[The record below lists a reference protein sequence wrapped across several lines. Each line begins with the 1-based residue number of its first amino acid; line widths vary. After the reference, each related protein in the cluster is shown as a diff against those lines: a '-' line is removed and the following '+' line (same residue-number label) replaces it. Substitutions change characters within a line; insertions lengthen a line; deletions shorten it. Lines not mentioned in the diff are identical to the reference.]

1 MSRPTTAASTAGE
14 YSTHVIAV
22 LEGRGVARE
31 IGMAALNKSTG
42 QCVIFQIHDCQTYI
56 KTLHHLRIYNPSSI
70 LVPDT
75 FLPIEPTAKSKISPL
90 VESIRDEFEDDV
102 DLVPIPRKY
111 WNDGDGLDVV
121 NHLII
126 DNGEKPGTL
135 LALYYALSATS
146 ALFKFVEMRMNTTF
160 APRSVRIS
168 FRSPEGTMMIDCET
182 TKNLE
187 LLQNNVSKKSK
198 TSLFGLLNHTFTPMA
213 HRLLRINI
221 LAPITDQ
228 MAIERR
234 LEVVQELVND
244 EEKYTAIRDALKPI
258 RSKDFDKLIAQLSTS
273 DTHPIGGPS
282 GNARG
287 ASVRVEQIMTL
298 RSVVRS
304 LPAVVQALNGCHS
317 YLLRMMGD
325 MLDDERVK
333 SIDDMVSQ
341 GLNDDALFAGGGG
354 SFGTSFGSVTK
365 KVYAVRANYNRLL
378 DVARETYRE
387 NVTDIIELQEEL
399 SKEHDLP
406 ISMQWQDSGFVFVLK
421 KGDVPPG
428 TKSLPRPFINASM
441 KKNGKWLFSH
451 LELKKRNAR
460 LRDSLDE
467 ALLLSDQIVK
477 ALVERILED
486 IGFTG
491 TLAIKAGRHPV
502 LETVQAAGNFVP
514 NDTYACDGS
523 SFQIIEGPNMSG
535 KSTYLRQIGSLVVM
549 AMCGSFVPAEYA
561 SFRIHDSLLTRLSN
575 DDDPERSL
583 STFAK
588 EMTTS
593 GTILSVAT
601 ESSLILIDELGR
613 GTSPIEGIGLAH
625 AIAEEIIKLKA
636 FTFFTTHFHQLTY
649 TLSKYPTVF
658 TSRCRKKY
666 TREPV
671 DLPVEVP
678 TLVSRLPWKRCLFI
692 PLVVRLVDGASDA
705 IDHYG
710 LELARLADLPP
721 DVLIEARKV
730 SMELKA
736 QDDAQRAASESN
748 AIAARR
754 KIILRI
760 GVQLKQ
766 VLEHSTLADEDL
778 LKYLAG
784 IQTETIVALRDLLP
798 SAGHSSREDV
808 EPLEPGHGS
817 TCVLETRTSVK
828 AEQLLAVMNMGSSLV
843 AGDYSIHV
851 HDIMVG
857 GVRNEEIC
865 SAGGCYQV
873 SVSFPEKASQRTGRD
888 ADDTRHDMICRN
900 IALPFRRELIKCRSK
915 VYLANSRLAFVDVE
929 YPVGFT
935 MSISLKAE
943 LEAWANAL
951 NAYDAEDFQKAL
963 ELFEPISDT
972 SRILTNIGLI
982 LATIGEHERAIE
994 RFKQATESD
1003 TYLAIAYFQCGVSCF
1018 LLGDYESAFE
1028 QFESALM
1035 WLRGNQAINYE
1046 QIGLNFR
1053 LYTSEILFNRGL
1065 CLLNSGRPEAAM
1077 QDLLAAQKEKSTPE
1091 HDVIDD
1097 AIREQG
1103 EGYTV
1108 FSIPVGVLF
1117 RPNPNKIKNLKTKD
1131 YLGKARLISRDG
1143 SKYEAFDGVDPSEL
1157 AFGRERPPLTATSD
1171 PGRRP
1176 GVPSKEGANLGRSS
1190 SDLGGTSAPR
1200 NPVGLSRAATT
1211 AVSNPTNR
1219 PSFELRR
1226 EPESLI
1232 RAATTVRPMR
1242 PASPPRSLR
1251 PASPPRPAPAPAPKL
1266 RSPEPAAAATLPAT
1280 RGLSVRRPPGVLKP
1294 TPALPPP
1301 EEDDAYDGYVGRS
1314 AGSDNQ
1320 WVEEP
1325 VSITSHSRA
1334 PSRSA
1339 SAMGGRTQASYPT
1352 RSPSQHTVRRAL
1364 SRKGTAMSRRTRSY
1378 DEEEGYVSGSG
1389 GDYEEAQFETTKIRV
1404 RLRFKNDLRG
1414 MAIMPDISC
1423 DDFMDRVC
1431 VKFGREYGDL
1441 SIKFV
1446 DDDGAKVTIMDES
1459 DFELA
1464 IETARAAALKGK
1476 ESRLEIWCDE
1486 LGA

>member
-75 FLPIEPTAKSKISPL
+75 FLPIEPASKSKISPL

-135 LALYYALSATS
+135 LALSNKYYALSATS
-146 ALFKFVEMRMNTTF
+146 ALFKFVEIRMNTTF

-451 LELKKRNAR
+451 LELHSR
-460 LRDSLDE
+460 LIGRLLIEKAKCAFEGFAGRGTIAQRPVKSLQFPEIDFDDIT
-467 ALLLSDQIVK
+467 LRIVK

-486 IGFTG
+486 IGVLYKASEAAS

-502 LETVQAAGNFVP
+502 LENVQAAGNFVP

-601 ESSLILIDELGR
+601 GSSLILIDELGR

-649 TLSKYPTVF
+649 TLSKYPTV
-658 TSRCRKKY
+658 
-666 TREPV
+666 V
-671 DLPVEVP
+671 NLHLAVEKSTHVNQS
-678 TLVSRLPWKRCLFI
+678 TFRLRFRHL
-692 PLVVRLVDGASDA
+692 LVDGASDA

-766 VLEHSTLADEDL
+766 VLEHSTLGDEDL

-798 SAGHSSREDV
+798 SAGHSPREDV

-817 TCVLETRTSVK
+817 S
-828 AEQLLAVMNMGSSLV
+828 
-843 AGDYSIHV
+843 
-851 HDIMVG
+851 
-857 GVRNEEIC
+857 
-865 SAGGCYQV
+865 
-873 SVSFPEKASQRTGRD
+873 P
-888 ADDTRHDMICRN
+888 
-900 IALPFRRELIKCRSK
+900 RR
-915 VYLANSRLAFVDVE
+915 
-929 YPVGFT
+929 
-935 MSISLKAE
+935 
-943 LEAWANAL
+943 
-951 NAYDAEDFQKAL
+951 
-963 ELFEPISDT
+963 
-972 SRILTNIGLI
+972 
-982 LATIGEHERAIE
+982 
-994 RFKQATESD
+994 
-1003 TYLAIAYFQCGVSCF
+1003 
-1018 LLGDYESAFE
+1018 
-1028 QFESALM
+1028 
-1035 WLRGNQAINYE
+1035 
-1046 QIGLNFR
+1046 
-1053 LYTSEILFNRGL
+1053 
-1065 CLLNSGRPEAAM
+1065 
-1077 QDLLAAQKEKSTPE
+1077 
-1091 HDVIDD
+1091 
-1097 AIREQG
+1097 
-1103 EGYTV
+1103 
-1108 FSIPVGVLF
+1108 
-1117 RPNPNKIKNLKTKD
+1117 
-1131 YLGKARLISRDG
+1131 
-1143 SKYEAFDGVDPSEL
+1143 
-1157 AFGRERPPLTATSD
+1157 
-1171 PGRRP
+1171 
-1176 GVPSKEGANLGRSS
+1176 
-1190 SDLGGTSAPR
+1190 
-1200 NPVGLSRAATT
+1200 
-1211 AVSNPTNR
+1211 
-1219 PSFELRR
+1219 
-1226 EPESLI
+1226 
-1232 RAATTVRPMR
+1232 
-1242 PASPPRSLR
+1242 
-1251 PASPPRPAPAPAPKL
+1251 
-1266 RSPEPAAAATLPAT
+1266 
-1280 RGLSVRRPPGVLKP
+1280 
-1294 TPALPPP
+1294 
-1301 EEDDAYDGYVGRS
+1301 
-1314 AGSDNQ
+1314 
-1320 WVEEP
+1320 
-1325 VSITSHSRA
+1325 
-1334 PSRSA
+1334 
-1339 SAMGGRTQASYPT
+1339 
-1352 RSPSQHTVRRAL
+1352 
-1364 SRKGTAMSRRTRSY
+1364 
-1378 DEEEGYVSGSG
+1378 
-1389 GDYEEAQFETTKIRV
+1389 
-1404 RLRFKNDLRG
+1404 
-1414 MAIMPDISC
+1414 
-1423 DDFMDRVC
+1423 
-1431 VKFGREYGDL
+1431 
-1441 SIKFV
+1441 
-1446 DDDGAKVTIMDES
+1446 
-1459 DFELA
+1459 
-1464 IETARAAALKGK
+1464 
-1476 ESRLEIWCDE
+1476 
-1486 LGA
+1486 

>member
-1 MSRPTTAASTAGE
+1 MSSRGAIDNSFLVTPRRNTYNSKARSARSVSRPQSVSRTSMSRPTTAASTAGE

-75 FLPIEPTAKSKISPL
+75 FLPIEPTSKSKISPL

-135 LALYYALSATS
+135 LALSNKQVHHFFTSNILALINFT
-146 ALFKFVEMRMNTTF
+146 
-160 APRSVRIS
+160 AP
-168 FRSPEGTMMIDCET
+168 GTMMIDCET

-486 IGFTG
+486 IGVLYKASEAARLLDMLWSFAHTSILHNYTRPEFTG

-502 LETVQAAGNFVP
+502 LENVQAAGNFVP

-601 ESSLILIDELGR
+601 GSSLILIDELGR

-649 TLSKYPTVF
+649 TLSKYPTV
-658 TSRCRKKY
+658 
-666 TREPV
+666 V
-671 DLPVEVP
+671 NLHLAVEKSTHVNQS
-678 TLVSRLPWKRCLFI
+678 TFRLRFRHL
-692 PLVVRLVDGASDA
+692 LVDGASDA

-766 VLEHSTLADEDL
+766 VLEHSTLGDEDL

-798 SAGHSSREDV
+798 SAGHSPREDV

-817 TCVLETRTSVK
+817 S
-828 AEQLLAVMNMGSSLV
+828 
-843 AGDYSIHV
+843 
-851 HDIMVG
+851 
-857 GVRNEEIC
+857 
-865 SAGGCYQV
+865 
-873 SVSFPEKASQRTGRD
+873 P
-888 ADDTRHDMICRN
+888 
-900 IALPFRRELIKCRSK
+900 RR
-915 VYLANSRLAFVDVE
+915 
-929 YPVGFT
+929 
-935 MSISLKAE
+935 
-943 LEAWANAL
+943 
-951 NAYDAEDFQKAL
+951 
-963 ELFEPISDT
+963 
-972 SRILTNIGLI
+972 
-982 LATIGEHERAIE
+982 
-994 RFKQATESD
+994 
-1003 TYLAIAYFQCGVSCF
+1003 
-1018 LLGDYESAFE
+1018 
-1028 QFESALM
+1028 
-1035 WLRGNQAINYE
+1035 
-1046 QIGLNFR
+1046 
-1053 LYTSEILFNRGL
+1053 
-1065 CLLNSGRPEAAM
+1065 
-1077 QDLLAAQKEKSTPE
+1077 
-1091 HDVIDD
+1091 
-1097 AIREQG
+1097 
-1103 EGYTV
+1103 
-1108 FSIPVGVLF
+1108 
-1117 RPNPNKIKNLKTKD
+1117 
-1131 YLGKARLISRDG
+1131 
-1143 SKYEAFDGVDPSEL
+1143 
-1157 AFGRERPPLTATSD
+1157 
-1171 PGRRP
+1171 
-1176 GVPSKEGANLGRSS
+1176 
-1190 SDLGGTSAPR
+1190 
-1200 NPVGLSRAATT
+1200 
-1211 AVSNPTNR
+1211 
-1219 PSFELRR
+1219 
-1226 EPESLI
+1226 
-1232 RAATTVRPMR
+1232 
-1242 PASPPRSLR
+1242 
-1251 PASPPRPAPAPAPKL
+1251 
-1266 RSPEPAAAATLPAT
+1266 
-1280 RGLSVRRPPGVLKP
+1280 
-1294 TPALPPP
+1294 
-1301 EEDDAYDGYVGRS
+1301 
-1314 AGSDNQ
+1314 
-1320 WVEEP
+1320 
-1325 VSITSHSRA
+1325 
-1334 PSRSA
+1334 
-1339 SAMGGRTQASYPT
+1339 
-1352 RSPSQHTVRRAL
+1352 
-1364 SRKGTAMSRRTRSY
+1364 
-1378 DEEEGYVSGSG
+1378 
-1389 GDYEEAQFETTKIRV
+1389 
-1404 RLRFKNDLRG
+1404 
-1414 MAIMPDISC
+1414 
-1423 DDFMDRVC
+1423 
-1431 VKFGREYGDL
+1431 
-1441 SIKFV
+1441 
-1446 DDDGAKVTIMDES
+1446 
-1459 DFELA
+1459 
-1464 IETARAAALKGK
+1464 
-1476 ESRLEIWCDE
+1476 
-1486 LGA
+1486 